1 LLVPEREIEEEARE
15 LERTEKK
22 SKADEERRASA
33 MENTF
38 QVTFILT
45 LFISCL
51 IHLLLKAAHLGN
63 SSAVRQNVIEFDLDV
78 NAPRKRA
85 KQFKQ
90 SQKQEDNV
98 QQETLLHAAA
108 SYCDETLVMFLVE
121 RGKYL
126 SYPSILKHYGF
137 IIGAKPSILN
147 KQQLSPFHAA
157 ILAGNTSVVRFIMER
172 RGKSFDGYH
181 PSKAAPSGRTP
192 LQLAIASGVTAMVE
206 FFIKEATTHD
216 VERCWNVESMSDEI
230 RDVLRTKVEKCFCL
244 CFQTLTKLLSLIER
258 FCGTQASDCVKLP
271 NSCIEKKS
279 TPTGISSDE
288 RETNCG
294 RT

>member
-1 LLVPEREIEEEARE
+1 
-15 LERTEKK
+15 
-22 SKADEERRASA
+22 
-33 MENTF
+33 M
-38 QVTFILT
+38 
-45 LFISCL
+45 
-51 IHLLLKAAHLGN
+51 
-63 SSAVRQNVIEFDLDV
+63 IEFDLDV
-78 NAPRKRA
+78 NAPRKRTKQA
-85 KQFKQ
+85 KQF
-90 SQKQEDNV
+90 QKQEDNV
-98 QQETLLHAAA
+98 QQETLLHTAA

-121 RGKYL
+121 RGKYF

-147 KQQLSPFHAA
+147 KQQLSPFHTA

-216 VERCWNVESMSDEI
+216 VERCWNVEPMSNEI

-244 CFQTLTKLLSLIER
+244 CF
-258 FCGTQASDCVKLP
+258 
-271 NSCIEKKS
+271 
-279 TPTGISSDE
+279 
-288 RETNCG
+288 
-294 RT
+294 